1 MVTILNETP
10 SALCQFMAELRDEA
24 IQKDPMRFRRNME
37 RVGETMAYEVSKR
50 LTYVRRDVVT
60 PLGTAPSM
68 LPSDQIVLAPILRA
82 GIPMMQGFLN
92 VWDRAEVAFISA
104 QRHYRKNG
112 TMEIVMQNVTTPS
125 LEGKV
130 LVIIDPMLA
139 TGASIE
145 MTYEALVDK
154 GGRPLH
160 THICSAIASTD
171 GVEYI
176 ESHLR
181 RDEFTLWAAEV
192 DEALTV
198 KSYIV
203 PGIGDTGD
211 LAYGEKL

>member
-24 IQKDPMRFRRNME
+24 IQKDAMRFRRNME
-37 RVGETMAYEVSKR
+37 RVGEMMAYEVSKK
-50 LTYVRRDVVT
+50 LNYVRRDVVT

-68 LPSDQIVLAPILRA
+68 LPSDRIVLAPIMRA

-92 VWDRAEVAFISA
+92 VWDQAEVAFVAA

-112 TMEIVMQNVTTPS
+112 EMEIVMQSVTTPT

-145 MTYEALVDK
+145 LTYQALIEK
-154 GGRPLH
+154 GGIPSH
-160 THICSAIASTD
+160 THICAAIASTD
-171 GVEYI
+171 GVEYVA
-176 ESHLR
+176 SHLR
-181 RDEFTLWAAEV
+181 RDHISLWAAEV

>member
-1 MVTILNETP
+1 MVTILNQQP
-10 SALCQFMAELRDEA
+10 SSLCQFMAELRDES
-24 IQKDPMRFRRNME
+24 IQKDAMRFRRNME
-37 RVGETMAYEVSKR
+37 RVGETMAYEVSKK
-50 LTYVRRDVVT
+50 LAYVRRDVVT
-60 PLGTAPSM
+60 PLGTSASM
-68 LPSDQIVLAPILRA
+68 LPSEQVVLATILRA

-92 VWDRAEVAFISA
+92 VWDKAEVAFVSA
-104 QRHYRKNG
+104 HRHYRKNG
-112 TMEIVMQNVTTPS
+112 EMEIVMQQVTTPS

-130 LVIIDPMLA
+130 LIIIDPMLA

-145 MTYEALVDK
+145 MTYQALVEK
-154 GGRPLH
+154 GGLPLH

-171 GVEYI
+171 GIEYL

-181 RDEFTLWAAEV
+181 RDQITLWTAEL
-192 DEALTV
+192 DEAMTV

>member
-1 MVTILNETP
+1 MVTILNEQP
-10 SALCQFMAELRDEA
+10 SALCQIMAELRDEL

-37 RVGETMAYEVSKR
+37 RVGEMMAYEVSKK
-50 LTYVRRDVVT
+50 LAYVLRDVTT

-68 LPSDQIVLAPILRA
+68 LPCDQIVLAPILRA

-92 VWDRAEVAFISA
+92 VWDQAQVAFVSA
-104 QRHYRKNG
+104 HRHYRKNG
-112 TMEIVMQNVTTPS
+112 DMEILMQQVTTPS

-145 MTYEALVDK
+145 MTYQALVEK
-154 GGRPLH
+154 GGMPAH
-160 THICSAIASTD
+160 THICAAIASTD
-171 GVEYI
+171 GVEYVAT
-176 ESHLR
+176 HLR
-181 RDEFTLWAAEV
+181 RDQTSLWAAEV
-192 DEALTV
+192 DEAMTV

>member
-1 MVTILNETP
+1 MVTILNEQP

-24 IQKDPMRFRRNME
+24 IQKDAMRFRRNME
-37 RVGETMAYEVSKR
+37 RVGEVMAYELSKK
-50 LTYVRRDVVT
+50 LTYVRREVVT
-60 PLGTAPSM
+60 PLGAAPSM

-92 VWDRAEVAFISA
+92 VWDKAEVAFVSA
-104 QRHYRKNG
+104 HRHYRKNG
-112 TMEIVMQNVTTPS
+112 QMEIVVQNVTTPS

-145 MTYEALVDK
+145 MSYHALLEQ
-154 GGRPLH
+154 GGRPSH
-160 THICSAIASTD
+160 THICAAIASTD
-171 GVEYI
+171 GVEYV

-181 RDEFTLWAAEV
+181 RDEISLWAAEV